1 MPIRLIDAAS
11 PRTLEIG
18 GAVFHYRHANGDRVR
33 SVLARAVNAR
43 TGAPDGEDAA
53 MRLVAEHVFDW
64 SGIEGADG
72 APLPWPAAGKG
83 YGGEEKPSAEDVAQ
97 RVALLSCLP
106 WNVQSRLDASVAVT
120 FTESTNSGKG

>member
-1 MPIRLIDAAS
+1 MHERVSESGVSRQRGEAALFVPVPSCPRIIKACAQTILRHGGGMEELDLIHDW
-11 PRTLEIG
+11 
-18 GAVFHYRHANGDRVR
+18 NK
-33 SVLARAVNAR
+33 
-43 TGAPDGEDAA
+43 APSA
-53 MRLVAEHVFDW
+53 FDW